1 MSESAYPVAPSSGGR
16 PVSRS
21 RRILGFMIRLLRA
34 FLLVAMVV
42 AIVVL
47 FEQVKD
53 INAIRAAFGDRLDEV
68 RTRVAELRAGQMPA
82 TEVERRLT
90 ALQTE
95 LRATRE
101 QAQAT
106 AQQVDPVLELLRQ
119 GRPAWY
125 RAEAMYLMQ
134 MANEAL
140 QLRGDAAAA
149 LRALWLADRNLETL
163 GDPRLLTVRE
173 TLARE
178 MADLRAL
185 PTVDV
190 PGISLQLSTLAAGVE
205 QWPLRHRVPR
215 RWAPSGSDAP
225 ADPGDSMWQ
234 QWLTHLRRLVE
245 IRRDEG
251 PIAALASPELERL
264 QRLQT
269 ILQFQ
274 AARIALL
281 QRDAATFRAELDG
294 ALGSLTQFFDEADPA
309 VRAARQ
315 QLGVLREMPIDP
327 KRPDLSASL
336 TQMRALEARMVMP

>member
-1 MSESAYPVAPSSGGR
+1 MPESVPPVALSNGDR
-16 PVSRS
+16 AVSRS
-21 RRILGFMIRLLRA
+21 RRMLGSMIRFLRA
-34 FLLVAMVV
+34 VLLLAMVA

-47 FEQVKD
+47 FEQVSD
-53 INAIRAAFGDRLDEV
+53 INGIRAAFGDRLDEV
-68 RTRVAELRAGQMPA
+68 RTRVAELRAAQMPA

-95 LRATRE
+95 LQATRE

-106 AQQVDPVLELLRQ
+106 ARQVDPVLELLRQ

-125 RAEAMYLMQ
+125 RAEAVYLMQ
-134 MANEAL
+134 MANQAL

-163 GDPRLLTVRE
+163 GDPRLLGVRE

-190 PGISLQLSTLAAGVE
+190 PGISLQLSTLAGNVE
-205 QWPLRHRVPR
+205 QWPLRRHVPQ
-215 RWAPSGSDAP
+215 RWAPSGTDAP
-225 ADPGDSMWQ
+225 AASSDAMWQ
-234 QWLTHLRRLVE
+234 QWLAQLRRLVE
-245 IRRDEG
+245 IRRAEG

-281 QRDAATFRAELDG
+281 QRDAATFRAELGG
-294 ALGSLTQFFDEADPA
+294 ALGSIDRFFDAADPA
-309 VRAARQ
+309 VGTARQ
-315 QLGVLREMPIDP
+315 QLEALREMPIDP

-336 TQMRALEARMVMP
+336 TQLRALEAQMVMP

>member
-1 MSESAYPVAPSSGGR
+1 MSASAASEASASAAVR
-16 PVSRS
+16 PISRL
-21 RRILGFMIRLLRA
+21 RRMLGFVGRLLR
-34 FLLVAMVV
+34 V
-42 AIVVL
+42 AIVLAMIAAIGVL
-47 FEQVKD
+47 WEQVED
-53 INAIRAAFGDRLDEV
+53 INGIRAVFGDRLDEV
-68 RTRVAELRAGQMPA
+68 RTRVAELRASQMPA

-95 LRATRE
+95 LEATRE
-101 QAQAT
+101 QARAT
-106 AQQVDPVLELLRQ
+106 ARQVDPVLDLLRQ

-125 RAEAMYLMQ
+125 RAEAIYLMQ
-134 MANEAL
+134 MANQAL

-163 GDPRLLTVRE
+163 GDPRFLPVRE

-178 MADLRAL
+178 MAELRAL
-185 PTVDV
+185 PMVDV
-190 PGISLQLSTLAAGVE
+190 PGISLQLSTLAGAVE
-205 QWPLRHRVPR
+205 HWPLRHRVPS
-215 RWAPSGSDAP
+215 RWQAREAGSSSASEP
-225 ADPGDSMWQ
+225 FWKQFLGQ
-234 QWLTHLRRLVE
+234 LRRLVE
-245 IRRDEG
+245 IRRAEE

-309 VRAARQ
+309 VRAARE
-315 QLGVLREMPIDP
+315 QLAALREMPIDP
-327 KRPDLSASL
+327 KRPDLSGSL
-336 TQMRALEARMVMP
+336 TQMRELEAQMVMP